1 MGKIK
6 QKLYDWKNR
15 LKDRHMLSIVVVFS
29 AIIIGMG
36 VFVYKK
42 QTQYRQTMENHYN
55 MAFFELVDYVQNVEN
70 FLAKSLIS
78 KTPEHGAE
86 TLTNVWREANLA
98 SCYLAQIPIS
108 TNELANTSK
117 FLNQV
122 SEYSYSLSRKNIYN
136 EPLTQD
142 DLDNLKQLHQ
152 YSIELENT
160 LNQLSSEMTQ
170 GKIKW
175 GELTEKGSIAFAK
188 QVSNVSQ
195 DSFKN
200 IEENFQ
206 EYAGLIY
213 DGAFSEHMTSTERK
227 GLTGENIDEEQAKQK
242 AKDFIGQEKI
252 ETINSNGLIENGN
265 IPVYDFYVKLKE
277 DEKNEVHIS
286 ISQKGGHVVLMNYN
300 RDISAE
306 ILSQEEANQK
316 GIDFLNS
323 RGFENM
329 KETYYLKQDGIV
341 TINYAYVQEDVIMYP
356 DLIKLKIALDNGEI
370 LGIETTG
377 YLNSHEERDLQ
388 EPKIS
393 IVKAKENLNEN
404 LEILSEGLAV
414 IPTEWKTEILCY
426 EFKGKVE
433 DTEFLVYINAEN
445 GREENILVIINTP
458 NGTLTM

>member
-445 GREENILVIINTP
+445 GREENILVIINTQ